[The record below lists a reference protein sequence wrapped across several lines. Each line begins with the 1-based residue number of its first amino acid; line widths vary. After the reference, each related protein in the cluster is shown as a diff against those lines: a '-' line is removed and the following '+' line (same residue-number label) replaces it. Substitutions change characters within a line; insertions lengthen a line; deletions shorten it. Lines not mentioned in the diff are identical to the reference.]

1 MAQGEAVTSVLDE
14 RIALDRLV
22 DDLRVEG
29 WCRPAERHLLY
40 DLARVGPVEGAI
52 VEIGSW
58 KGLSTIYLA
67 AGSKRAGR
75 ERVTAIDLFD
85 FSLPEFQS
93 NVIRAGVADWI
104 DPVVGDSAT
113 VASQWEGGPIRLL
126 FIDGDHAYDYVRSDF
141 EAWARWVVPG
151 GTVVFHDALEP
162 CLPDISRYLDEAL
175 LGPEWTA
182 QSVLFGAGTEARTT
196 ADSARMSCSMVVAQ
210 KRAAGAD
217 GDRAPRATGAG
228 PFAALH
234 QMMTRLREQQ
244 LIIQQLEMADPLVAR
259 RIEQEREQYARLRQY
274 TDTIERQLL
283 DLEEEALEREASNDY
298 ARALE
303 ERVRTLEQTNDAL
316 ALTNRALD
324 RALRKANPLK
334 NRVRARL
341 RRYA

>member
-1 MAQGEAVTSVLDE
+1 MTGVLDE

-22 DDLRVEG
+22 DDLCVEG

-40 DLARVGPVEGAI
+40 DLARGGPGEGAI

-85 FSLPEFQS
+85 YSLPEFQS

-104 DPVVGDSAT
+104 DPVVGDAAT
-113 VASQWEGGPIRLL
+113 VASEWDGQPIRLL
-126 FIDGDHAYDYVRSDF
+126 FIDGDHSYDHVRSDF
-141 EAWARWVVPG
+141 EAWGHWVVPG
-151 GTVVFHDALEP
+151 GAVVFHDALEP
-162 CLPDISRYLDEAL
+162 CLPDISRYLDEVL
-175 LGPEWTA
+175 LGSEWTS
-182 QSVLFGAGTEARTT
+182 QSVLFGAGAEARTT
-196 ADSARMSCSMVVAQ
+196 ADSARMSCSMVVAR
-210 KRAAGAD
+210 KRGVEAAGDMAARVS
-217 GDRAPRATGAG
+217 GVG

-259 RIEQEREQYARLRQY
+259 RIEHEREQYAHLRQY
-274 TDTIERQLL
+274 ADTIERQLL
-283 DLEEEALEREASNDY
+283 ALEEESLEREAANDY
-298 ARALE
+298 ARTLE
-303 ERVRTLEQTNDAL
+303 ERLRALEQVNDAL

-324 RALRKANPLK
+324 RALRKANPVK

-341 RRYA
+341 RRHA